1 MKTYRGG
8 CHCRKVRFEIQT
20 DLTAVNQCNCTI
32 CQKKGALHHK
42 VSQEQFK
49 LLSGEGDLRLYQ
61 FNTKTA
67 KHYFCQHCGIHPFSM
82 PRTAPDMYSININC
96 LDEAGILLQKA
107 EVNKFDGQNW
117 EESFE
122 KLKLEKDK

>member
-1 MKTYRGG
+1 MKTYCGS
-8 CHCRKVRFEIQT
+8 CHCQKVQFEIQT
-20 DLTAVNQCNCTI
+20 DLKAVNQCNCSI

-49 LLSGEGDLRLYQ
+49 LLSREDDLRLYQ

-67 KHYFCQHCGIHPFSM
+67 KHYFCKHCGMHPFSM
-82 PRTAPDMYSININC
+82 PRTAPEMYSININC
-96 LDEAGILLQKA
+96 LDEIDVLLL
-107 EVNKFDGQNW
+107 EVKINKFDGQNW

-122 KLKLEKDK
+122 KLRSGEK